1 MKKIGIG
8 LFILFI
14 IVAGIYAVVQSNIGR
29 NYVRNALTQGLQE
42 SGFKVEIDKI
52 EGTLPHQVNLKGISI
67 QGNGIE
73 VKLTSLTL
81 RPILWRL
88 LKKEM
93 AFNDIHA
100 KGISFSNGT
109 SFDFD
114 GKLRINQKKINVKG
128 ISSGWQIAFQLNRN
142 TSIALFRAK
151 NKWLNAKGRATFGPQ
166 FQFLN
171 ANIQMGSDQWS
182 TLLPF
187 SAAGRFLATVQIY
200 QENGETVARSS
211 WQIPNLVVE
220 ETKIGAIKGKGLAVW
235 KDRNLKGTLTGGP
248 FAKASFDLTFR
259 PDWIFSGTSE
269 IDIENLQS
277 LHIPKVYG
285 KLQTKALWEPI
296 AELQG
301 VHLDTTATDFYYDT
315 LYAEKISAYTDLVD
329 PFQNLKGLIDIE
341 AQKLKW
347 NHLELQAASL
357 ETIGRDENWSF
368 KIFAEGNLRHPFE
381 LQADGTWKDRIT
393 IDVQNLNGKFFGT
406 PFLLEKPIR
415 FVRNEEIFKLPDA
428 KFTIGGSSAWIDINR
443 EGDQTDAHIQ
453 CDGIPLDFL
462 SLNPLE
468 VKVAGN
474 LNLDVH
480 IKERKNQLQGELK
493 ALVHQTEPFE
503 ANGNF
508 EGIFRKDLLDLKGDL
523 AVHGKPLLNVELS
536 IPIHFSVWPFEAEV
550 LFHKNSKG
558 HIAVD
563 GRIEEFLDFLDLG
576 PHRLEGQCKANLRF
590 SNTLYRPLVEG
601 KIHFENGFYEN
612 YYTGTILTDIQ
623 AEFLAEKNI
632 LYLQSLT
639 AADQPGSGKLAATG
653 EIHLLQSDHYP
664 FRMDV
669 SFDQFQFAEI
679 DLVNASAKGKIKL
692 EGNALSAIAKGE
704 VYIEDCSLSI
714 PDHISRPIPN
724 LEVVYR
730 NPIYPVPPPQ
740 SEIRPYP
747 LHLDLDVLA
756 PAQVSISGRGLS
768 SEWRGNFHLGGT
780 TSSLSAK
787 GKLELIEGEFN
798 FSSRSFKLSDGSL
811 TLSGIEH
818 QMPYINIAG
827 SMETKGILI
836 TARLKGPLN
845 DPQITLQ
852 SFPPL
857 PLGSIMSYLL
867 FGQDISE
874 IGGFQA
880 LQIATSLASLAGTG
894 PDVMEN
900 TRRSLGIDRLRVIT
914 DPTEEGGETVALQVG
929 KYVSKGVLV
938 SFTQGTEDSSTNIS
952 VEIELKDNF
961 VFQIESDQRQEQG
974 KFTLKWN
981 LNY

>member
-14 IVAGIYAVVQSNIGR
+14 VVAGIYAVVQSNIGR
-29 NYVRNALTQGLQE
+29 NYVRNALTQGLE
-42 SGFKVEIDKI
+42 SSGFKVQIDQI
-52 EGTLPHQVNLKGISI
+52 EGTLPHQINLKGISI

-73 VKLTSLTL
+73 MKLKTLSL

-88 LKKEM
+88 FKKEM

-100 KGISFSNGT
+100 KEISISNGKP
-109 SFDFD
+109 FDFD
-114 GKLRINQKKINVKG
+114 GKLRINQKRVNAKG
-128 ISSGWQIAFQLNRN
+128 IVSGWKIAFRLNRD
-142 TSIALFRAK
+142 TSIALFTAQ
-151 NKWLNAKGRATFGPQ
+151 NEWLNAKGRATFGPS

-171 ANIQMGSDQWS
+171 ANIQIGSDRWS

-187 SAAGRFLATVQIY
+187 SAAGRFLATIHIQ
-200 QENGETVARSS
+200 QENGETVGRSS

-220 ETKIGAIKGKGLAVW
+220 ETKIRAIKGKGVAVW
-235 KDRNLKGTLTGGP
+235 KDRNLKGALTADP
-248 FAKASFDLTFR
+248 SAKATFDLTFR

-269 IDIENLQS
+269 IVIENLQS
-277 LHIPKVYG
+277 LHIPKIYG
-285 KLQTKALWEPI
+285 KLQTKAIWE
-296 AELQG
+296 AADERQG
-301 VHLDTTATDFYYDT
+301 VHLDASATDFYYGT
-315 LYAEKISAYTDLVD
+315 LYAQKISAYTDLVD
-329 PFQNLKGLIDIE
+329 PFQTPKGLIDIE
-341 AQKLKW
+341 AEKLKW
-347 NHLELQAASL
+347 NHLELEAASL
-357 ETIGRDENWSF
+357 ETVSHDENWSF
-368 KIFAEGNLRHPFE
+368 KLFAEGTLRHPFE
-381 LQADGTWKDRIT
+381 LTADGTWKDRIT
-393 IDVQNLNGKFFGT
+393 VDVQNLNGTFLGT
-406 PFLLEKPIR
+406 PFSLEKPVR
-415 FVRNEEIFKLPDA
+415 FVHTQELFKLSSA
-428 KFTIGGSSAWIDINR
+428 EFIVGGSNAWIDIDR
-443 EGDQTDAHIQ
+443 EGDRTDAHIH

-468 VKVAGN
+468 VKVAGS
-474 LNLDVH
+474 LNLDVT
-480 IKERKNQLQGELK
+480 IKERKNKLQGEMK

-503 ANGNF
+503 ADGNF
-508 EGIFRKDLLDLKGDL
+508 EGIFRKDLLDLKGGL
-523 AVHGKPLLNVELS
+523 SVNGNPLLNIDLS
-536 IPIHFSVWPFEAEV
+536 IPIHFSVWPFEAEI

-576 PHRLEGQCKANLRF
+576 PHRLEGQCKADLRF

-612 YYTGTILTDIQ
+612 YYSGTILTDIQ

-632 LYLQSLT
+632 LYLQSLS
-639 AADQPGSGKLAATG
+639 ALDQPGSGKLSADG

-664 FRMDV
+664 FQMDV
-669 SFDQFQFAEI
+669 QFDQFQFAEI
-679 DLVNASAKGKIKL
+679 DLVNATANGKIKL
-692 EGNALSAIAKGE
+692 EGNALSAIATGE
-704 VYIEDCSLSI
+704 VHIEECNLSI
-714 PDHISRPIPN
+714 PDHISRPLPN

-730 NPIYPVPPPQ
+730 NPIHPVPPPQ
-740 SEIRPYP
+740 SEVRPYP
-747 LHLDLDVLA
+747 LHLDLHVLA
-756 PAQVSISGRGLS
+756 PAQVSISGRGLT
-768 SEWRGNFHLGGT
+768 SEWKGDFHLGGT

-787 GKLELIEGEFN
+787 GKLELIDGEFN

-818 QMPYINIAG
+818 QMPYINLAG

-852 SFPPL
+852 SSPPL